1 MDYVNIRRKKMLPS
15 REQAMKILEEANACN
30 PGPWR
35 DHSLVTAKCAE
46 YIADE
51 CDGMDAGKAYI
62 LGLLHDIG
70 RKFGVGHLS
79 HVIDGY
85 YYMMELG
92 YEEAA
97 KVCITHSFN
106 IKDINMYIGNQDVS
120 AAHLQEIIDLLESYE
135 YDDYDLLIQLCDS
148 VALPEGPVD
157 IEVRMGDVKK
167 RYGRYPKEKWMK
179 SIEIKEYFEAKM
191 GKSISDVTGSFY
203 GGREKAGT
211 AAFT

>member
-1 MDYVNIRRKKMLPS
+1 MLPT

-30 PGPWR
+30 PGPWKN
-35 DHSLVTAKCAE
+35 HSLVAASCAA
-46 YIADE
+46 YIAAE

-85 YYMMELG
+85 HYMMELG

-97 KVCITHSFN
+97 KICITHSFN

-120 AAHLQEIIDLLESYE
+120 PAHHQEIIDLLAGYE

-167 RYGRYPKEKWMK
+167 RYGRFPKEKWMK
-179 SIEIKEYFEAKM
+179 GIEIKEYYEAKM
-191 GKSISDVTGSFY
+191 GKSISDVTGRFY
-203 GGREKAGT
+203 REEENTGT